1 MLKLILK
8 YFTQWINFLNLL
20 YSINYIYINYI
31 LYKIKSILL
40 YIIKNNKITLFNFY
54 NRFIYIIYFNINLLF
69 LLYL

>member
-31 LYKIKSILL
+31 LYNIKSILL